1 MYNTI
6 GNGGPEGNIGGFE
19 DYSFYWSSSEQGEY
33 HVWYVYFSNGGSG
46 DVDKVNPSRVRV
58 ICAF

>member
-19 DYSFYWSSSEQGEY
+19 NSFYWSSSEYSDTEAWGIHY
-33 HVWYVYFSNGGSG
+33 SNGGDG
-46 DVDKVNPSRVRV
+46 AGNKDIPSRVRV
-58 ICAF
+58 IRAF